1 MKKRVILFSI
11 LLLTLFGSMSKV
23 SSVSAQENFVEI
35 DFFYSALCPHC
46 KEEGRFLDII
56 KEEYSD
62 LKINRYEISGNKE
75 GQETLRSYYERYGV
89 AKQSWGLVPVTF
101 ISGSTEEYFV
111 GFSEQ
116 ISEQIRGS
124 LGEKEGEQTGESSI
138 PSTITIPFLG
148 KIDISKMSL
157 VVLTIT
163 LAALDGFNPCAMWV
177 LLFLLTL
184 LLNVHS
190 RKKMCLVGGI
200 FILTSGIIYYLIL
213 AAWLQLFQAV
223 SYMNLTRNL
232 IGIFALAMG
241 TWQIRNFINFRPGVC
256 KVTDGEGGFQK
267 NFKDNLKNQ
276 AEKLVSS
283 PMGLGVIIG
292 IIFLAFGVNLV
303 EFFCSAGLPAIFT
316 RVLALNNVSNLNYYL
331 YLLLYTVVFM
341 IDDLIIF
348 SVAFFTLSKIG
359 FNEKY
364 NYWSTLI
371 GGVLIFILGFLLIF
385 KPELLM
391 FA

>member
-1 MKKRVILFSI
+1 MKKRTVLFSVLFLALLGFIGGTRSI
-11 LLLTLFGSMSKV
+11 L
-23 SSVSAQENFVEI
+23 AQDNFVEI

-56 KEEYSD
+56 QEEYSD
-62 LKINRYEISGNKE
+62 LKINKYEVSGSRE
-75 GQETLRSYYERYGV
+75 SQETLRSFYTKYGV

-101 ISGSTEEYFV
+101 ISGSTEEYFI

-116 ISEQIRGS
+116 ISEQIRNS
-124 LGEKEGEQTGESSI
+124 LGVKDGEQIGKSPI

-157 VVLTIT
+157 VALTVT

-232 IGIFALAMG
+232 IGVFALAMG
-241 TWQIRNFINFRPGVC
+241 IWQIRNFINFKPGVC
-256 KVTDGEGGFQK
+256 KVTDGEKGFQK
-267 NFKDNLKNQ
+267 NLKNNLKDQ

-283 PMGLGVIIG
+283 PMSLGVIAG
-292 IIFLAFGVNLV
+292 IVFLAFGVNLV

-316 RVLALNNVSNLNYYL
+316 RVLALNKVTSINYYL
-331 YLLLYTVVFM
+331 YLLLYTAVFM
-341 IDDLIIF
+341 LDDLIIF

-359 FNEKY
+359 FNQKY

-371 GGVLIFILGFLLIF
+371 GGILIFVLGFLLIF
-385 KPELLM
+385 KPEFLM